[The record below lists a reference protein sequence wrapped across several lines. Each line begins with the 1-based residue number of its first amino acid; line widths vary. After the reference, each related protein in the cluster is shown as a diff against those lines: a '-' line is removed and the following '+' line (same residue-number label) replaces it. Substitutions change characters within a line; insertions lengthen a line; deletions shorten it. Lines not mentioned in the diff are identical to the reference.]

1 MFLFKSNCAFD
12 ENEYGNGN
20 ENENKNGEEL
30 EMDGGSKSE

>member
-1 MFLFKSNCAFD
+1 MFLFKSNCVFD

-20 ENENKNGEEL
+20 KNGEEF